1 MIRARLGA
9 LLRRALEYAAHG
21 HRLLPM
27 CLVLSFAGTLSAAYP
42 VTAVVVPATLLAAG
56 RWRAI
61 SGFSALGSALGAT
74 ALMYAFH
81 HLGWTQLHEH
91 FPQLATNPTWIRV
104 VEWASSYGVLALF
117 AIAVSPLPQTPA
129 LIFLGAA
136 HHDYPSAFLA
146 MLLGKLIKYAAF
158 AWTSS
163 HFPERVGRGLSRL
176 FPRTNQVDAESD
188 R

>member
-176 FPRTNQVDAESD
+176 FPRTNQVDAESH